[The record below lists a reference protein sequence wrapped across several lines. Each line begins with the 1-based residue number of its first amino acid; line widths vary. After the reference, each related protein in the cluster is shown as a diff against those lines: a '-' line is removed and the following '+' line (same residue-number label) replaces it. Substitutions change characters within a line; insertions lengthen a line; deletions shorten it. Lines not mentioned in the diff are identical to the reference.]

1 VVFVDRAGNEFL
13 FRQHVTFDAS
23 SPLQLINVPA
33 RNATLP
39 RNGRVELVLN
49 HAVSPR
55 EKQVVVARGEEEW
68 LLPMENE
75 RFVRIDGNRV
85 MVFLESIG
93 LEEGAYWLQIPQ
105 GALVTEG
112 GVENDVIAM
121 EVWVAKSVC
130 NTNYVVSGMRGEKCK
145 CFSVENRCQCTCG
158 ETQFSRQYSLYM

>member
-1 VVFVDRAGNEFL
+1 MDRAGNEFL

-33 RNATLP
+33 RNATFP

-55 EKQVVVARGEEEW
+55 EKQV
-68 LLPMENE
+68 ENE